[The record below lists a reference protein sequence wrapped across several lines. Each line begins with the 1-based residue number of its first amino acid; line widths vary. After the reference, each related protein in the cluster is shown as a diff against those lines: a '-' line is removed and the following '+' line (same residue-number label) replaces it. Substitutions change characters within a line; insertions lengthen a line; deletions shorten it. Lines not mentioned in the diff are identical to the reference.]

1 MIEADG
7 PHAAPPGAAPPT
19 VHDTPSGRAPQAWE
33 APLASEGHGDR
44 DVARVARAVEDGQRI
59 SADDA
64 LVLHERADLTTLG
77 RLADL
82 VRRRKHPS
90 GVVTYIID
98 RNINPTNVCLTDC
111 GFCAFYRS
119 PGDVEAYVLSRDEIY
134 GKVAELEALGGRQV
148 LMQGGHHPRLLS
160 DWWGELISDLRSRFP
175 RVNSHALSAPEIDH
189 FAQYEKR
196 PLEDVIRDL
205 ADAGL
210 GSVPG
215 AGAEMLVERVRKII
229 APKKTSTDR
238 WLDVHRK
245 LHEAGL
251 RSSATMMFGH
261 VETAAER
268 VEHLQRVRDLQDET
282 GGFTAFISWTCQ
294 PDGVPMEHLYPE
306 KATPAVYLRV
316 QALSRIFLDNVAS
329 IQTSYVT
336 QGMKM
341 GQMSLRYGANDFGG
355 TMIEEN
361 VVSAAG
367 CFHLESVQTVEHLIE
382 RAGFTPRQRNSWYGI
397 VDERVEPT
405 GPMSREEAATHA
417 AARRD
422 GPVLSGSEG
431 VTA

>member
-1 MIEADG
+1 MIEPAD
-7 PHAAPPGAAPPT
+7 PLPESAPGAGT
-19 VHDTPSGRAPQAWE
+19 QVFDTPSGRRPQDWS
-33 APLASEGHGDR
+33 APLATRAHADR
-44 DVARVARAVEDGQRI
+44 DLERVIGRVENGERI
-59 SADDA
+59 DADEA
-64 LVLHERADLTTLG
+64 LLLHERADLTTLG

-98 RNINPTNVCLTDC
+98 RNVNPTNVCLTDC

-119 PGDVEAYVLSRDEIY
+119 PGDVEAYVLSRGEIY
-134 GKVAELEALGGRQV
+134 DKVAELEGLGGRQV
-148 LMQGGHHPRLLS
+148 LMQGGHHPRVLS
-160 DWWGELISDLRSRFP
+160 EWWGQLISDLKERFP
-175 RVNSHALSAPEIDH
+175 TVNSHALSAPELDH
-189 FAQYEKR
+189 FSQYEKR
-196 PLEDVIRDL
+196 PVEEVIRDL
-205 ADAGL
+205 KDAGL

-229 APKKTSTDR
+229 APKKTTTDR

-245 LHEAGL
+245 VHEAGL

-294 PDGVPMEHLYPE
+294 PDGTPREQDYPE

-316 QALSRIFLDNVAS
+316 QALSRIFLDNVTN

-341 GQMSLRYGANDFGG
+341 GQMSLRFGANDFGG

-367 CFHLESVQTVEHLIE
+367 CFHLESVQTVERLVSG
-382 RAGFTPRQRNSWYGI
+382 AGFTPRQRNSWYGI
-397 VDERVEPT
+397 VDERAEVPT
-405 GPMSREEAATHA
+405 SPACREEAATHA
-417 AARRD
+417 AALAAGEAPR
-422 GPVLSGSEG
+422 
-431 VTA
+431 

>member
-1 MIEADG
+1 MIEVASATQAAQG
-7 PHAAPPGAAPPT
+7 PHE
-19 VHDTPSGRAPQAWE
+19 TPSGRRPQEWRS
-33 APLASEGHGDR
+33 PLASASKDDEL
-44 DVARVARAVEDGQRI
+44 VARIAGKVEDDQRI
-59 SADDA
+59 SAEEA
-64 LVLHERADLTTLG
+64 LHLHDHADLLTLG

-82 VRRRKHPS
+82 VRRRKHPENR
-90 GVVTYIID
+90 VTYIVD

-119 PGDVEAYVLSRDEIY
+119 PGDPEAYVLSRSEIY
-134 GKVAELEALGGRQV
+134 EKVGELARLGGRQV
-148 LMQGGHHPRLLS
+148 LMQGGHHPRILS
-160 DWWGELISDLRSRFP
+160 EWWGELISDLRERFP
-175 RVNSHALSAPEIDH
+175 DVNSHALSAPELDH

-196 PLEDVIRDL
+196 PVEEVIRDL
-205 ADAGL
+205 KDAGL

-229 APKKTSTDR
+229 APKKTTTDR

-245 LHEAGL
+245 IHEGGL

-294 PDGVPMEHLYPE
+294 PDGVPREQDYPE

-316 QALSRIFLDNVAS
+316 QALSRIFLDNVES

-341 GQMSLRYGANDFGG
+341 GQMSLQFGANDFGG
-355 TMIEEN
+355 TMLEEN

-367 CFHLESVQTVEHLIE
+367 CFHLSSVQTVEHLIQS
-382 RAGFTPRQRNSWYGI
+382 AGFTPRQRNSWYGL
-397 VDERVEPT
+397 VDER
-405 GPMSREEAATHA
+405 H
-417 AARRD
+417 D
-422 GPVLSGSEG
+422 GPVVPANREDAAPG
-431 VTA
+431 VQA

>member
-1 MIEADG
+1 MIEPAD
-7 PHAAPPGAAPPT
+7 PLPLAAPGAGAQ
-19 VHDTPSGRAPQAWE
+19 VFDTPSGRRPQEWA
-33 APLASEGHGDR
+33 APLATRAHGDR
-44 DVARVARAVEDGQRI
+44 DLERVIGRVEDGERI
-59 SADDA
+59 DA
-64 LVLHERADLTTLG
+64 EEALLLHERADLTTLG

-82 VRRRKHPS
+82 VRRRKHPG

-98 RNINPTNVCLTDC
+98 RNVNPTNVCLTDC

-119 PGDVEAYVLSRDEIY
+119 PGDVEAYVLSRGEIY
-134 GKVAELEALGGRQV
+134 DKVEELEALGGRQV
-148 LMQGGHHPRLLS
+148 LMQGGHHPRVLS
-160 DWWGELISDLRSRFP
+160 EWWGQLISDLKERFP
-175 RVNSHALSAPEIDH
+175 TVNSHALSAPELDH
-189 FAQYEKR
+189 FSQYEKR
-196 PLEDVIRDL
+196 PVEEVIRDL
-205 ADAGL
+205 KDAGL

-229 APKKTSTDR
+229 APKKTTTDR

-245 LHEAGL
+245 VHEAGL

-294 PDGVPMEHLYPE
+294 PDGTPREQDYPE

-316 QALSRIFLDNVAS
+316 QALSRIFLDNVTN

-341 GQMSLRYGANDFGG
+341 GQMSLRFGANDFGG

-367 CFHLESVQTVEHLIE
+367 CFHLESVQTVERLVSG
-382 RAGFTPRQRNSWYGI
+382 AGFTPRQRNSWYGI
-397 VDERVEPT
+397 VDERAEAPAS
-405 GPMSREEAATHA
+405 PACREEAATHA
-417 AARRD
+417 AALAAGEAPR
-422 GPVLSGSEG
+422 
-431 VTA
+431 